1 VNADDERLA
10 RISRVLRRK
19 AGLRQVDLIG
29 AGRSRHFVRALENG
43 EGGRLRVDQVRDH
56 FRDLGGRLRMN
67 VSWNGAE
74 IDRLLD
80 ERHAS
85 VVEQGAA
92 VVRSYG
98 WPTLLLEMTF
108 SEFGERGS
116 IDPFAADESRSAV
129 FVGEAKSAWGSIE
142 ETNRR
147 LDMKARLAPKLTFDR
162 FGWRPLAL
170 AKVLIFPDDRTA
182 RRTAAR
188 FEATLGAA
196 YPARARE
203 IRAWLRKPSGT
214 LAGIWFLSNVR

>member
-1 VNADDERLA
+1 LADTAD
-10 RISRVLRRK
+10 
-19 AGLRQVDLIG
+19 
-29 AGRSRHFVRALENG
+29 
-43 EGGRLRVDQVRDH
+43 RD
-56 FRDLGGRLRMN
+56 D
-67 VSWNGAE
+67 S
-74 IDRLLD
+74 
-80 ERHAS
+80 
-85 VVEQGAA
+85 
-92 VVRSYG
+92 
-98 WPTLLLEMTF
+98 F

-116 IDPFAADESRSAV
+116 IDLFAADESRSAV